1 MTDFLEIKATLTVD
15 DNGSISGIAW
25 PFGSAD
31 RVGDVILKGAIASPA
46 TLPMLFAH
54 DQGQTIGIWE
64 RIEETGEGLNV
75 KGRLLIEDVARA
87 REVRAMIKAKAVTGL
102 SIGFTTKSAKPRSG
116 GGRSISALEL
126 HEISVVAV
134 PCHPGAQ
141 ITSIKAAD
149 GTATQPKETQMEDE
163 IENQQTD
170 TPAPVISPE
179 DLKAMQTRLDKLE
192 AKANRPIAANN
203 NHPPAANDNDE
214 MKAFISFA
222 RRGVER
228 MEQKDAAALVVA
240 TDSQGGY
247 LAPEAFGA
255 EILKKIVEF
264 SPVRAYAKVT
274 SIVAP
279 EIKLP
284 RKLTG
289 TAATWVG
296 ETADRSQSD
305 MTFDQATFTPYELAT
320 FVDISNQLLE
330 DNAYNLEGELAA
342 DIGESFGKT
351 EASAFISGDGTG
363 KPKGLLT
370 ASDVAEVTTGAAA
383 TLGTDPAATIIGMFH
398 SVPSVVAQNGVW
410 LMNRTTLGTLR
421 TLKDESGRFIL
432 LDPITAGAPATLL
445 GRPIIEMVDMPDVEA
460 DAYPIMFGDMTGYR
474 IIDRIGLSV
483 LRDPYS
489 QATKGLV
496 RFHARKRVGGD
507 VTNPDRFLKLKVAA

>member
-1 MTDFLEIKATLTVD
+1 MTDFLEVKASLTVD
-15 DNGSISGIAW
+15 DTGAISGVAW

-31 RVGDVILKGAIASPA
+31 RVGDIIEKGAIASPA
-46 TLPMLFAH
+46 SVPMLFAH
-54 DQGQTIGIWE
+54 DQGQTIGVWDQIA
-64 RIEETGEGLNV
+64 ETTEGLTV
-75 KGRLLIEDVARA
+75 KGRLLIDDVARA

-102 SIGFTTKSAKPRSG
+102 SIGFTTKSAKPRST
-116 GGRSISALEL
+116 GGRTISALEL

-149 GTATQPKETQMEDE
+149 GTATRRETHMEE
-163 IENQQTD
+163 ETEK
-170 TPAPVISPE
+170 TPAVTADPVISPE
-179 DLKAMQTRLDKLE
+179 DLKAMKVRLDKLE

-203 NHPPAANDNDE
+203 NQPPAANDNDE
-214 MKAFISFA
+214 MKAFVSFA

-228 MEQKDAAALVVA
+228 MEQKDAAALVVS

-255 EILKKIVEF
+255 EILKSIVEF

-296 ETADRSQSD
+296 ETADRTQSD
-305 MTFDQATFTPYELAT
+305 MTFEQATFTPYELAT

-330 DNAYNLEGELAA
+330 DNAYNLEGELAG
-342 DIGESFGKT
+342 DIGESFGKS
-351 EASAFISGDGTG
+351 EASAFISGNGTG
-363 KPKGLLT
+363 KPKGLL
-370 ASDVAEVTTGAAA
+370 AAEGIAEVTTGNAG

-398 SVPSVVAQNGVW
+398 KVPSVVAQNGVW
-410 LMNRTTLGTLR
+410 IMNRTTLGTLR
-421 TLKDESGRFIL
+421 TLKDESGRFIM

-445 GRPIIEMVDMPDVEA
+445 GRPIVEMVDMPDVEA
-460 DAYPIMFGDMTGYR
+460 DAYPIMFGDLSGYR

-483 LRDPYS
+483 MRDPFT
-489 QATKGLV
+489 QANKGLV

-507 VTNPDRFLKLKVAA
+507 VSHADRFLKLKVAA